1 MSNEGEG
8 GADRSGESGGRG
20 NRRGNKGDEGRL
32 VGGRYRL
39 TERIGSGGM
48 GTVWRAQDELV
59 EREVAVKQPRLPG
72 DPQDA
77 AHQRIAHRL
86 RREARAA
93 ARVDHPSAVSVHDVV
108 VEDGLPW

>member
-59 EREVAVKQPRLPG
+59 EREGAVKQPRLPG
-72 DPQDA
+72 GPQGA
-77 AHQRIAHRL
+77 AHQRIAPPLHPG
-86 RREARAA
+86 ARAPPRGA
-93 ARVDHPSAVSVHDVV
+93 PPPPPPPPAC
-108 VEDGLPW
+108 G